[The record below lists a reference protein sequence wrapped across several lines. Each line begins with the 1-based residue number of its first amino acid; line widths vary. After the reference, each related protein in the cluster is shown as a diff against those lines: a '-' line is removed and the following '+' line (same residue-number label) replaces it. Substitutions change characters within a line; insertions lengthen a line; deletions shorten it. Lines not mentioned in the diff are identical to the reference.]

1 MATSDYKPIG
11 DVVGPLEVLAL
22 PEGYIALDAVMVVK
36 TLDLNG
42 EIAWHTRYTK
52 DPHAIEF
59 LGALEAAAM
68 LIKQDIFNQ
77 YDTSPGREE

>member
-11 DVVGPLEVLAL
+11 DVVGPLEVMEL

-36 TLDLNG
+36 TLNPEG

-77 YDTSPGREE
+77 YDASGKEE

>member
-1 MATSDYKPIG
+1 MDTTDYKPIG
-11 DVVGPLEVLAL
+11 DVVGPLAMLPL

-36 TLDLNG
+36 TLNPDG
-42 EIAWHTRYTK
+42 EIAWHTRYTP

-68 LIKQDIFNQ
+68 LMKQDIFNQ
-77 YDTSPGREE
+77 YAPRLEED